1 MIAQWVRSRSGLLH
15 QLIVGRN
22 IAIEFELVENKRE
35 RERERERGRETRRSR
50 NHHLSFPALFF
61 VFVFF
66 IVIFF
71 YQFYFF

>member
-35 RERERERGRETRRSR
+35 RERERERDTTVPKS
-50 NHHLSFPALFF
+50 SS
-61 VFVFF
+61 
-66 IVIFF
+66 
-71 YQFYFF
+71 